1 MDSKQLQSKKT
12 ELGHRFFYI
21 WFDRMLS
28 NRMTLTKYDLQ
39 IISQIWKDIFL
50 FILFRLQ
57 SH

>member
-12 ELGHRFFYI
+12 ELGHRFF
-21 WFDRMLS
+21 DGMLS

-50 FILFRLQ
+50 FLLFRLQ